1 MPSANSQASKNMCQ
15 ADYALLSPSL
25 QPEPYV
31 TPIFVITPEN
41 SITASFLVVTFPE
54 TSATC

>member
-1 MPSANSQASKNMCQ
+1 MCQ

-41 SITASFLVVTFPE
+41 RDVLCYLDVARVE
-54 TSATC
+54 QNK